1 MICCLAYAS
10 WLWIL
15 LSIGFVHALSS
26 TARTD
31 LWTAAIRDQA
41 EEELSLLVLH
51 ESRGSL
57 ASSPYLAMDSA
68 LHQPA
73 IKLVGSNGQISLGKQ
88 FAGRHVLVEESEPG
102 VWIVRTAT
110 VIPDN
115 ERWLHEPA
123 AAASLQ
129 AAMAW
134 SASHPPVDADLDQ
147 TLTRLG
153 GDKA

>member
-1 MICCLAYAS
+1 MA
-10 WLWIL
+10 
-15 LSIGFVHALSS
+15 
-26 TARTD
+26 
-31 LWTAAIRDQA
+31 
-41 EEELSLLVLH
+41 
-51 ESRGSL
+51 
-57 ASSPYLAMDSA
+57 SA

-73 IKLVGSNGQISLGKQ
+73 IKFVGSNGQISLGKQ
-88 FAGRHVLVEESEPG
+88 YAGRHVLVEEYEPG
-102 VWIVRTAT
+102 VWIVRTAA

-123 AAASLQ
+123 AAESLQ

-134 SASHPPVDADLDQ
+134 SASDPPSDVDLDE

>member
-1 MICCLAYAS
+1 MTMA
-10 WLWIL
+10 
-15 LSIGFVHALSS
+15 
-26 TARTD
+26 
-31 LWTAAIRDQA
+31 
-41 EEELSLLVLH
+41 
-51 ESRGSL
+51 
-57 ASSPYLAMDSA
+57 SA

-88 FAGRHVLVEESEPG
+88 YAGRHVLVEESEPG

-129 AAMAW
+129 AAVAW
-134 SASHPPVDADLDQ
+134 SASHPPADADLDE
-147 TLTRLG
+147 TLKRFG
-153 GDKA
+153 GDPT